1 MQALNG
7 LLGKASHLRVL
18 RALHR
23 AGQPLSGREVQR
35 RADMSNRAVMLAL
48 EELTR
53 LNVVI
58 CDAHADHHAYQI
70 NPRHFFWKRGIRPAL
85 EAEEHFW
92 DDLRRLVR
100 RTLNPRPIAAI
111 VTGPIARDEA
121 ETDETLQLHLLFE
134 TGRERLQSYRG
145 LDKLRE
151 QTETR
156 YSLGV
161 HATFMDLRNM
171 DDPEFRTLW
180 RRIAREGVL
189 LFGDLPVTGED
200 EEPREA

>member
-7 LLGKASHLRVL
+7 ILGKASHLRVL

-23 AGQPLSGREVQR
+23 AGEPLTGREVQR

-53 LNVVI
+53 LQVVL
-58 CDAHADHHAYQI
+58 CEAHTDHHAYQL
-70 NPRHFFWKRGIRPAL
+70 NPRHFFYKRGIRPAL
-85 EAEEHFW
+85 DAEEHFW

-100 RTLNPRPIAAI
+100 RTLSPRPIAAI
-111 VTGPIARDEA
+111 VTGSIARDEA
-121 ETDETLQLHLLFE
+121 ETDETLQLHLLYQ

-145 LDKLRE
+145 LDTLRAR
-151 QTETR
+151 TASR

-171 DDPEFRTLW
+171 DDPEFRSLW

-189 LFGDLPVTGED
+189 LFGDLPVTGGDPAQE
-200 EEPREA
+200 